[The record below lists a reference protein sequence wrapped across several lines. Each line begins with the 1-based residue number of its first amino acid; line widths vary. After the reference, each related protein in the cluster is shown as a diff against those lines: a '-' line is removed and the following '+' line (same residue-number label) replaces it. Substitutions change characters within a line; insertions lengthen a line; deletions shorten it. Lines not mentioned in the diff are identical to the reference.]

1 MAHTPIFRM
10 LKRAA
15 TEAAQ
20 AYEKENLEH
29 NGYSR
34 RQFLKGAAVLT
45 GAAAV
50 PTFVWNFD
58 TPSAQAAGSTVA
70 IVGGGLA
77 GLTCAYRLKNYGIA
91 ANVYEATSRVGGRCW
106 TRRDYFADQQIAEN
120 GGELIDTDHKAIRK
134 LVKELGLTLD
144 NLIAAEQSGTDQFFY
159 FKGRPYTYD
168 QATADI
174 QAIMPQLNKD
184 SKDAGYPTTYH
195 QYTTRGK
202 QLDYMSITDWIEAY
216 VPGGLNSNLGKLLDV
231 AYTIEYGVE
240 SSQQSSLNLIYLLG
254 GTHQSKLEMFG
265 QSDEKYHVRGGN
277 DQIAS
282 LLEKELHSQINLGY
296 KLNKIVKNSDGTY
309 TLSFNGKPN
318 VTADYVVMAIPF
330 SILRNDVDFSKAG
343 FKPLKVKAINELG
356 MGTNAKLL
364 AQFSDRHWC
373 KLGNNGETYADTG
386 YQNTWEV
393 TRAQNGQS
401 GILVE
406 YTGGLIGESLN
417 QGTLRNQTTKFLSE
431 IEPVL
436 PGITEKWN
444 GISAIVYWP
453 GMSWTK
459 GSYAY
464 WKIGQYTSF
473 SGVEGESEGNVFFA
487 GEHCSQDY
495 QGYLNGAVDTGEQ
508 AATEILKAIK
518 ATVAN

>member
-1 MAHTPIFRM
+1 MGHTPILRM

-15 TEAAQ
+15 AEAAQ
-20 AYEKENLEH
+20 AYEKENFEQY
-29 NGYSR
+29 GYSR

-45 GAAAV
+45 AAASV
-50 PTFVWNFD
+50 PSFVWNFD
-58 TPSAQAAGSTVA
+58 TLTAQAAGSKVA

-77 GLTCAYRLKNYGIA
+77 GLTCAYRLKKYGVE
-91 ANVYEATSRVGGRCW
+91 ANVYEATKRVGGRCW
-106 TRRDYFADQQIAEN
+106 TRRDYFADHQIAEN

-134 LVKELGLTLD
+134 LANELGLSLD
-144 NLIAAEQSGTDQFFY
+144 NLLAAEQSGTKPFFY

-184 SKDAGYPTTYH
+184 LKDAGYPTTYH
-195 QYTTRGK
+195 QYTMRGK

-254 GTHQSKLEMFG
+254 GTDQSQLELFG
-265 QSDEKYHVRGGN
+265 ASDEKYRVRGGN

-282 LLEKELHSQINLGY
+282 LLGKELSSQINLGY
-296 KLNKIVKNSDGTY
+296 KLNKLVKNLDETY

-318 VTADYVVMAIPF
+318 VTVDYVVMTVPF
-330 SILRNDVDFSKAG
+330 SVLRSNVDFSRAG
-343 FKPLKVKAINELG
+343 FRPLKVKAINEQG

-373 KLGNNGETYADTG
+373 KLGNNGLTYADTG

-393 TRAQNGQS
+393 TRSQNGKS

-406 YTGGLIGESLN
+406 YTGGLIGEALN
-417 QGTLRNQTTKFLSE
+417 QGTLRYQTNKFLDE

-444 GISAIVYWP
+444 GTSAIVYWP

-459 GSYAY
+459 GSYSY

-473 SGVEGESEGNVFFA
+473 SGVEGEPEGNVFFA

-495 QGYLNGAVDTGEQ
+495 QGFMNGAVDTGEQ
-508 AATEILKAIK
+508 AATGILKALK
-518 ATVAN
+518 VALAK